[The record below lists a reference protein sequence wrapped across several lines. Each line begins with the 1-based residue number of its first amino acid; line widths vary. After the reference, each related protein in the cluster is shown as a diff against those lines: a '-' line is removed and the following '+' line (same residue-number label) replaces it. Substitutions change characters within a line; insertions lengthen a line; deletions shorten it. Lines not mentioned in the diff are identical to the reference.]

1 MRERHNRRRGGTAA
15 SWHDRTM
22 NLSFSIVIPTLNRR
36 KMLCGALASIRAQH
50 WADVETIVVDGGST
64 DGTVEELRKARDVQ
78 LIEGPDRGLYDAINK
93 GLARCSGEIIG
104 LLNSDD
110 DYPPGAFAA
119 VAAAFTP
126 EAQAVC
132 GTALMVAD
140 DQVVAAFDQPSAKA
154 LASPRIALIGSC
166 ALNARFMRR
175 TAIMR
180 IGAFDP
186 DYKYVS
192 DRDWLMRWY
201 EAGLSTVTIDDVVY
215 RYRQHA
221 GSLTFDAA
229 RSGELP
235 IRKDLLRL
243 ARHWRNNPA
252 ASAETRRIAL
262 ALEGRCIA
270 ALAGAALR
278 ERQIADA
285 ARWLCEID
293 GRRSPGPMISVV
305 SGAIDWLCQTPHS
318 IKGILRGR
326 RHSAGPSRAVTH
338 RR

>member
-1 MRERHNRRRGGTAA
+1 M
-15 SWHDRTM
+15 S
-22 NLSFSIVIPTLNRR
+22 LSFSIVIPTLNRR
-36 KMLCGALASIRAQH
+36 DMLRRALESVRAQH
-50 WADVETIVVDGGST
+50 WADAETIVVDGGST
-64 DGTVEELRKARDVQ
+64 DGTVEELRQARDVQ

-93 GLARCSGEIIG
+93 GIARCSGEIIG

-110 DYPPGAFAA
+110 DYPAGTFAA
-119 VAAAFTP
+119 IAAAFTP

-140 DQVVAAFDQPSAKA
+140 AQVVAAFDQQDAKA

-175 TAIMR
+175 AAMMR
-180 IGAFDP
+180 IGPFSL

-192 DRDWLMRWY
+192 DRDWLTRWY
-201 EAGLSTVTIDDVVY
+201 EAGLSTVTIDDDVY

-235 IRKDLLRL
+235 IRRDLLRL
-243 ARHWRNNPA
+243 ARRWRNDPA
-252 ASAETRRIAL
+252 ASSETRRVAL

-270 ALAGAALR
+270 KLAAAALR

-285 ARWLCEID
+285 ARLLCEID
-293 GRRSPGPMISVV
+293 GRRSPGPMIAVV
-305 SGAIDWLCQTPHS
+305 RGAIDWLWQRLHS
-318 IKGILRGR
+318 I
-326 RHSAGPSRAVTH
+326 
-338 RR
+338 